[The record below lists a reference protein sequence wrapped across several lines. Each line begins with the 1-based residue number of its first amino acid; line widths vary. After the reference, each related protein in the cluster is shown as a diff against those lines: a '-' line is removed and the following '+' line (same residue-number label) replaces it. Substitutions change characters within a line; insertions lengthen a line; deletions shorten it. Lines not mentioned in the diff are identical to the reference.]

1 MPGILEQ
8 TAMLSHAILS
18 LHKLPS
24 HCKILM
30 IVLKIIRELFHMASL
45 SRIIKQL
52 VLILFLLPLNGCD
65 LQNDMLYYPSS
76 YVPLHSELAARHI
89 QFWPSGPDGYR
100 GFVSAPR
107 VSDTKGTII
116 VFHGNAG
123 TAADRDYYVNDL
135 SALGYRVILA
145 EYPGYGA
152 RKGKLGEVSFVNDA
166 KETLRIASE
175 QYGKPIYLLGES
187 LGCAVT
193 ASLAKETPV
202 PINGMIL
209 ITPWNTLLSVAKE
222 KFPWLPVKLFLH
234 DKYDSNQNLK
244 SFQGRVAVIGAER
257 DDIIP
262 IHHALAL
269 YESLSGQKKMWT
281 IRGAGHNDW
290 PDLVDRS
297 KWKEITDF
305 IKGD

>member
-1 MPGILEQ
+1 
-8 TAMLSHAILS
+8 
-18 LHKLPS
+18 
-24 HCKILM
+24 
-30 IVLKIIRELFHMASL
+30 MASL
-45 SRIIKQL
+45 SQIIKQL
-52 VLILFLLPLNGCD
+52 VLILFILPLSGCD

-76 YVPLHSELAARHI
+76 NVPGQNELAARHI
-89 QFWPSGPDGYR
+89 QFWPHGPDGYR
-100 GFVSAPR
+100 GFVSTVR
-107 VSDTKGTII
+107 ISDAKGTII

-135 SALGYRVILA
+135 PALGYRVILA

-152 RKGKLGEVSFVNDA
+152 RKGKLGEASFVNDA
-166 KETLRIASE
+166 KETVRIAVE

-187 LGCAVT
+187 LGCAVA
-193 ASLAKETPV
+193 ASLVKETSDQ
-202 PINGMIL
+202 INGVIL
-209 ITPWNTLLSVAKE
+209 ITPWNTLLAVAKE
-222 KFPWLPVKLFLH
+222 KFPWLPVSLFLT

-244 SFQGRVAVIGAER
+244 AFQGRIAVVGAER

-262 IHHALAL
+262 IHHAQAL

-290 PDLVDRS
+290 LDLVDRS

-305 IKGD
+305 AKGE